1 VTIEYTPLTIMTWN
15 LQGSQRP
22 DITKVADKI
31 QQFQPNIIAIQEI
44 QKHQA
49 RALARRLEWSY
60 VWAFKHNGYGPLL
73 PRRAEGMAI
82 MSRLPLSNTGRTTLS
97 SGYGRY
103 TYRRRIAMWADI
115 NLNAQAITLVNT
127 HLASDAVG
135 DEGSNQA
142 RTLRTLIDGWQQ
154 RHQQQQHVLIAGD
167 FNDHQ
172 RPDIVNILNAENNHD
187 AWTHSTSRSRN
198 GLTNPTKTPYQR
210 LDHILV
216 PHTSAVE
223 YVEVPDTN
231 NDWATLSDHLPVI
244 ATINLA

>member
-1 VTIEYTPLTIMTWN
+1 MIAHTPLTIMTWN

-31 QQFQPNIIAIQEI
+31 QQFQPDIIAIQEI

-49 RALARRLEWSY
+49 RALSRRLGWSY

-82 MSRLPLSNTGRTTLS
+82 MSRLPLSNTGETTLTS
-97 SGYGRY
+97 EYGRY

-115 NLNAQAITLVNT
+115 NLNAQSITLVNT
-127 HLASDAVG
+127 HLASDAIG

-142 RTLRTLIDGWQQ
+142 RTLRTLIYGWQQ
-154 RHQQQQHVLIAGD
+154 QHLLIAGD
-167 FNDHQ
+167 LNDHE
-172 RPDIVNILNAENNHD
+172 RPDIVNILNAEHNQD
-187 AWTHSTSRSRN
+187 AWTNATSRSRN

-216 PHTSAVE
+216 PRTFTIE

>member
-1 VTIEYTPLTIMTWN
+1 MTWN

-31 QQFQPNIIAIQEI
+31 QQFQPGIIAIQEI

-49 RALARRLEWSY
+49 RALARRLGWSH

-82 MSRLPLSNTGRTTLS
+82 MSRLPLSNTGETTLTS
-97 SGYGRY
+97 EYGRF

-115 NLNAQAITLVNT
+115 YLNAQAITLVNT
-127 HLASDAVG
+127 HLASDDFG
-135 DEGSNQA
+135 DKGSNQA
-142 RTLRTLIDGWQQ
+142 RTLRTLIDDWQQ
-154 RHQQQQHVLIAGD
+154 QQQQHVLIAGD

-172 RPDIVNILNAENNHD
+172 RHDIVEILNGDLNHD
-187 AWTHSTSRSRN
+187 AWTNSTSRSRN
-198 GLTNPTKTPYQR
+198 GLTNPTKNPYQR

-216 PHTSAVE
+216 PRTSAIKH
-223 YVEVPDTN
+223 VEVPDT
-231 NDWATLSDHLPVI
+231 DQSWIELSDHLPVI
-244 ATINLA
+244 TTINLV

>member
-1 VTIEYTPLTIMTWN
+1 MTWN

-31 QQFQPNIIAIQEI
+31 QQFQPDIIAIQEI

-82 MSRLPLSNTGRTTLS
+82 MSRLPLGNTGNTTLS
-97 SGYGRY
+97 SGYGRF

-115 NLNAQAITLVNT
+115 NLNAHTITLVNT

-142 RTLRTLIDGWQQ
+142 RTLRTLIYDW
-154 RHQQQQHVLIAGD
+154 QQQHLLIAGD
-167 FNDHQ
+167 FNDHH
-172 RPDIVNILNAENNHD
+172 RPDIVKILSAEHNQD
-187 AWTHSTSRSRN
+187 AWTNATSRSRN

-231 NDWATLSDHLPVI
+231 NDWTALSDHLPVI

>member
-1 VTIEYTPLTIMTWN
+1 MPHTVTTLKVMSWN

-22 DITKVADKI
+22 NVDKVAGKI
-31 QQFQPNIIAIQEI
+31 QQFQPDVIAIQEI

-49 RALARRLEWSY
+49 RSLSRRLGWSY

-82 MSRLPLSNTGRTTLS
+82 MSRLPLSNMGKTIVS
-97 SGYGRY
+97 SGYGRF

-127 HLASDAVG
+127 HLASDDVG
-135 DEGSNQA
+135 NEGSNQA
-142 RTLRTLIDGWQQ
+142 RTLRTLIDA
-154 RHQQQQHVLIAGD
+154 RRLQHVLIAGD

-172 RPDIVNILNAENNHD
+172 RPDIVEILNAEHNQD
-187 AWTHSTSRSRN
+187 AWTNSASRSRN
-198 GLTNPTKTPYQR
+198 GLTNPTKCPYQR

-216 PHTSAVE
+216 PRTCAVE
-223 YVEVPDTN
+223 HVEVPDTN
-231 NDWATLSDHLPVI
+231 NDWASLSDHLPVI
-244 ATINLA
+244 VTINLAQMRSK

>member
-1 VTIEYTPLTIMTWN
+1 MTWN

-31 QQFQPNIIAIQEI
+31 QQFQPDIIAIQEI

-82 MSRLPLSNTGRTTLS
+82 MSRLPLGNTGNTTLTS
-97 SGYGRY
+97 EYGRF

-115 NLNAQAITLVNT
+115 NLNKHTITLVNT
-127 HLASDAVG
+127 HLASDDNG
-135 DEGSNQA
+135 DEGTTQA
-142 RTLRTLIDGWQQ
+142 QRLREIIDTHGQIPT
-154 RHQQQQHVLIAGD
+154 VIAGD
-167 FNDHQ
+167 FNDYQ
-172 RPDIVNILNAENNHD
+172 RPDIVEILNGDQSHE
-187 AWTHSTSRSRN
+187 AWTYAQSRSRN
-198 GLTNPTKTPYQR
+198 GLTNPTKNPYQR

-216 PHTSAVE
+216 PRTSAIKH
-223 YVEVPDTN
+223 VEVPETN
-231 NDWATLSDHLPVI
+231 NDWANLSDHLPVF
-244 ATINLA
+244 ATINLV

>member
-1 VTIEYTPLTIMTWN
+1 MTWN

-31 QQFQPNIIAIQEI
+31 QQFQPDIIAIQEI

-49 RALARRLEWSY
+49 RALARRLGWSH

-82 MSRLPLSNTGRTTLS
+82 MSRLPLSNTGATTLTFE
-97 SGYGRY
+97 YGRF

-127 HLASDAVG
+127 HLASDDIG

-142 RTLRTLIDGWQQ
+142 RTLRTLIDG
-154 RHQQQQHVLIAGD
+154 RQQQQHVLIAGD

-172 RPDIVNILNAENNHD
+172 RPDIVNILNAEHNQD
-187 AWTHSTSRSRN
+187 AWTNSTSRSRN
-198 GLTNPTKTPYQR
+198 GLTNPTKSPYQR

-216 PHTSAVE
+216 PRTFTIEH
-223 YVEVPDTN
+223 VEVPDTN
-231 NDWATLSDHLPVI
+231 VDWATLSDHLPVI

>member
-31 QQFQPNIIAIQEI
+31 QQFQPDIIAIQEI

-49 RALARRLEWSY
+49 RGLARRLGWSY

-73 PRRAEGMAI
+73 PRRAEGMTI
-82 MSRLPLSNTGRTTLS
+82 MSRLPLSNSGETTLTS
-97 SGYGRY
+97 EYGRF

-127 HLASDAVG
+127 HLASDDIG
-135 DEGSNQA
+135 DEGITQA
-142 RTLRTLIDGWQQ
+142 QRLREIIDTNG
-154 RHQQQQHVLIAGD
+154 QHPTVIAGD

-172 RPDIVNILNAENNHD
+172 RPDIVEILNGDQNHE
-187 AWTHSTSRSRN
+187 AWTNSTSRSRN
-198 GLTNPTKTPYQR
+198 GLTNPTKNPYQR

-216 PHTSAVE
+216 PRTHTIAR
-223 YVEVPDTN
+223 VEVPDT
-231 NDWATLSDHLPVI
+231 DQSWIELSDHLPVI
-244 ATINLA
+244 ATINLD

>member
-1 VTIEYTPLTIMTWN
+1 MTWN

-31 QQFQPNIIAIQEI
+31 QQFQPDIIAIQEI

-82 MSRLPLSNTGRTTLS
+82 MSRLPLSNTGKTTLS
-97 SGYGRY
+97 SGYGRF
-103 TYRRRIAMWADI
+103 TYRRRIAMWAAI
-115 NLNAQAITLVNT
+115 HIHGQQITLFNT
-127 HLASDAVG
+127 HLASDDNG
-135 DEGSNQA
+135 DEGTAQA
-142 RTLRTLIDGWQQ
+142 QRLREIIDNYVE
-154 RHQQQQHVLIAGD
+154 HSTVIAGD
-167 FNDHQ
+167 FNDHH
-172 RPDIVNILNAENNHD
+172 RPNIVNILNAEHNQD
-187 AWTHSTSRSRN
+187 AWTNSTSRSSN
-198 GLTNPTKTPYQR
+198 GLTNPTKNPFQR

-223 YVEVPDTN
+223 YVGVPDTN
-231 NDWATLSDHLPVI
+231 NDWASISDHLPVI
-244 ATINLA
+244 ATINPAQIRSK

>member
-1 VTIEYTPLTIMTWN
+1 MPHTASTLTIMSWN

-22 DITKVADKI
+22 NIAKVAGKI
-31 QQFQPNIIAIQEI
+31 EQFQPDVIAIQEI

-49 RALARRLEWSY
+49 RALSRRLDWSY

-82 MSRLPLSNTGRTTLS
+82 MSRSPLSNTGETTLS
-97 SGYGRY
+97 SGYGRF
-103 TYRRRIAMWADI
+103 TYRRRIAMWATVDI
-115 NLNAQAITLVNT
+115 HGQQFKLFNT
-127 HLASDAVG
+127 HLASDDVN
-135 DEGSNQA
+135 DEGVTQA
-142 RTLRTLIDGWQQ
+142 QRLREIVDAHDGYST
-154 RHQQQQHVLIAGD
+154 VIAGD

-172 RPDIVNILNAENNHD
+172 RPDIVEILNSDQNQD
-187 AWTHSTSRSRN
+187 AWTNSTSRSRN

-216 PHTSAVE
+216 PRTSAIE
-223 YVEVPDTN
+223 HVEVPDTN

-244 ATINLA
+244 ATITLD

>member
-1 VTIEYTPLTIMTWN
+1 MTWN

-31 QQFQPNIIAIQEI
+31 QQFQPDIIAIQEI
-44 QKHQA
+44 QKLQA

-82 MSRLPLSNTGRTTLS
+82 MSRLPLGNTGRTTLS
-97 SGYGRY
+97 SGYGRF

-115 NLNAQAITLVNT
+115 NLNKHTITLVNT
-127 HLASDAVG
+127 HLASDDVG

-142 RTLRTLIDGWQQ
+142 RTLRTLIDGWQ
-154 RHQQQQHVLIAGD
+154 RQHVLISGD
-167 FNDHQ
+167 FNAHH
-172 RPDIVNILNAENNHD
+172 RPDIVNILNAEHNQD
-187 AWTHSTSRSRN
+187 AWTNSMSRSRN

-216 PHTSAVE
+216 PRTSAVE
-223 YVEVPDTN
+223 HVEVPDTN

>member
-1 VTIEYTPLTIMTWN
+1 MTWN

-31 QQFQPNIIAIQEI
+31 QQFQPDIIAIQEI

-49 RALARRLEWSY
+49 QALARWLEWSY
-60 VWAFKHNGYGPLL
+60 VWAFKHNGYSPLL

-82 MSRLPLSNTGRTTLS
+82 MSRLPLSNTGETTLT
-97 SGYGRY
+97 SGYGRF

-127 HLASDAVG
+127 HLASDDVG
-135 DEGSNQA
+135 DEGSHQA
-142 RTLRTLIDGWQQ
+142 RTLRTLIDGW
-154 RHQQQQHVLIAGD
+154 QQQQHVLIAGD

-172 RPDIVNILNAENNHD
+172 RPDIVNILNAEHNHD
-187 AWTHSTSRSRN
+187 AWTNSTSRSRN
-198 GLTNPTKTPYQR
+198 GLTNPTKSPYQR

-216 PHTSAVE
+216 PRTHTIAR
-223 YVEVPDTN
+223 VEVPDT
-231 NDWATLSDHLPVI
+231 DQSWIELSDHLPVI
-244 ATINLA
+244 ATINLV

>member
-1 VTIEYTPLTIMTWN
+1 MTWN

-22 DITKVADKI
+22 NIDRVADKI
-31 QQFQPNIIAIQEI
+31 QQFQPDIIAIQEI

-49 RALARRLEWSY
+49 RALARRLGWSY

-82 MSRLPLSNTGRTTLS
+82 ISRLPLFNTGETTLTS
-97 SGYGRY
+97 KYGRF
-103 TYRRRIAMWADI
+103 TYRRRIAMWGTVNI
-115 NLNAQAITLVNT
+115 HGQQFNLFNT
-127 HLASDAVG
+127 HLASDDNG
-135 DEGSNQA
+135 DEGTTQA
-142 RTLRTLIDGWQQ
+142 QRLRMIIDAHAQLPT
-154 RHQQQQHVLIAGD
+154 VIAGD

-172 RPDIVNILNAENNHD
+172 RPDIVNILNAEHNQD
-187 AWTHSTSRSRN
+187 AWTNSTSRSRN
-198 GLTNPTKTPYQR
+198 GLTNPTKSPYQR

-216 PHTSAVE
+216 PRTCAVE
-223 YVEVPDTN
+223 HVEVPDTN